1 MSIFFYLVFGVGW
14 REGLEEIAGKERRGK
29 TIQCAVKLGFC

>member
-14 REGLEEIAGKERRGK
+14 RGGLEDIAGKERRK
-29 TIQCAVKLGFC
+29 TLQCAVKLGFC